1 MIDIHNHIIPG
12 LDDGSKSLEMSMK
25 MLKHASKQGIT
36 EIVNTVHYQHPKVDM
51 NSISFDAVQ
60 IELENLQL
68 ELNKN
73 YIPIKLHIGAEI
85 FFLPN
90 LLSLTDK
97 PMTTLGNGKYM
108 LIEFPL
114 NLMPESQKQQ
124 LFDLRMSGVIPI
136 IAHPERYLSIQR
148 KPELVLNWLDAG
160 CIIQVD
166 AGSVLGYLG
175 SKAQETSEIIIKNSW
190 CQVIASDAHD
200 DKKRNF
206 CMKDAHS
213 LIKSWIGEQAMKLF
227 KENPYAIINGLNFKF
242 EYDYQY
248 QTKYSFKQ
256 WMKSKIG
263 L

>member
-60 IELENLQL
+60 IELENLLL

-90 LLSLTDK
+90 LLSLIDK
-97 PMTTLGNGKYM
+97 PMTTFGNGKYM

-114 NLMPESQKQQ
+114 NLMPDSQKQQ
-124 LFDLRMSGVIPI
+124 LFDLRMSGVIPV

-206 CMKDAHS
+206 CMKDAHG

-242 EYDYQY
+242 EYDHQY